1 MDSIKKAVTGDAYNK
16 PAKTEAGAF
25 TTQDSKDAATIKGTS
40 ADPNSTGSA
49 VGDAAEKAQDKGMF
63 LSQINGITTC

>member
-1 MDSIKKAVTGDAYNK
+1 MEGLKNKVTSAVTGDAYKK

-25 TTQDSKDAATIKGTS
+25 TTQGESNAATIKGTS

-49 VGDAAEKAQDKGMF
+49 AGDAAQKAQEKAEEKK
-63 LSQINGITTC
+63 N